1 MCGRYYLQRAVVQP
15 FDGNE
20 QGDFITDL
28 YAACECGFC
37 DKWLEFSR

>member
-28 YAACECGFC
+28 YASCKCGFC
-37 DKWLEFSR
+37 DKWMEFSR